1 MDLSWTDVEFTPH
14 EEKYLKPL
22 VDEAMHTQLGVK
34 ADGYMFAPSF
44 KSGHWDGIIPF
55 YEIAN
60 QRFPTGLLEEVE
72 AILGKLQGQY
82 SFQYEVVDNRP
93 EKLLRLSD
101 VPKEIKLNMEN
112 VGEVS
117 LRDYQ
122 QEAVES
128 IIEHQSGILNIST
141 NGGKTLTSAGIISLI
156 RPLLV
161 RGETIAFFT
170 VSSSIFTQTAKRLE
184 EHLGIEIGRYG
195 LGKKDIKQVN
205 VVMVPTINS
214 ALKSDPEKG
223 LKLTAKEGIIKKMA
237 KVVAPMFLE
246 GVNQRQMM
254 KAYLMNFEPKTKADE
269 NFMEEIEKVIEKSE
283 SDAKAKFHLN
293 SYVVK
298 YDKILKTK
306 NKKAYEKK
314 LEVTEFLESITAF
327 ISDEHQ
333 HLTSDSLYNTLL
345 ACTNAIY
352 RVGLTGSIDL
362 KNKMLLRRL
371 KAVTGEITVKT
382 SNEFLIE
389 EGHSAKPKITF
400 APIYNVEQNGR
411 IVNIQNENN
420 YMNVYDSGVVKNEY
434 RNLLIAKITQMCYAN
449 NQGVLIIV
457 SRIEHGES
465 IGELLTGMD
474 INFEFLRGEI
484 DIEERDARLDEMRA
498 GTLKVVIATS
508 ILDEGVDVSG
518 IDALIMGAGG
528 KSFRQTLQRVGR
540 ALRKKKE
547 GENVTHIYDFADR
560 TNKYLYRHYQARE
573 KIYQD
578 ENFEINYLE

>member
-1 MDLSWTDVEFTPH
+1 MDLSWTDIEFT
-14 EEKYLKPL
+14 EQETKQLKKI
-22 VDEAMHTQLGVK
+22 VEDAMHMKLGVRE
-34 ADGYMFAPSF
+34 DGYMFNPAY
-44 KSGHWDGIIPF
+44 KAGHYDGIVDF
-55 YEIAN
+55 YEAKE

-72 AILGKLQGQY
+72 EILGSLQRQY
-82 SFQYEVVDNRP
+82 PFQYEVVDNRP
-93 EKLLRLSD
+93 DKLVRLAD
-101 VPKEIKLNMEN
+101 VPKEIILHIDEIGA
-112 VGEVS
+112 VA

-128 IIEHQSGILNIST
+128 VIEHQSAILNIST
-141 NGGKTLTSAGIISLI
+141 NGGKTLTSAGIIDMI
-156 RPLLV
+156 RPQLI

-214 ALKSDPEKG
+214 ALKADPEKG

-237 KVVAPMFLE
+237 KTVAPMFLD

-254 KAYLMNFEPKTKADE
+254 KAHLLNFEPKTKADE
-269 NFMEEIEKVIEKSE
+269 TLRAEMENVLAKSE
-283 SDAKAKFHLN
+283 SDAKLKFHLN

-298 YDKILKTK
+298 YNKLLQTK

-314 LEVTEFLESITAF
+314 KEVMEFLESITAF

-352 RVGLTGSIDL
+352 RVGLTGSIDT
-362 KNKMLLRRL
+362 KNKMLMRRL
-371 KAVTGEITVKT
+371 KAVTGDITVKT
-382 SNEFLIE
+382 SNEFLIN
-389 EGHSAKPKITF
+389 EGHSARPKITF

-411 IVNIQNENN
+411 VVNIANENN
-420 YMNVYDSGVVKNEY
+420 YMNVYDNGIVKNDY
-434 RNLLIAKITQMCYAN
+434 RNLLIAKITEMCYTKD
-449 NQGVLIIV
+449 QGVLIIV
-457 SRIEHGES
+457 SRIEHGEA
-465 IGELLTGMD
+465 IGELLTGMN
-474 INFEFLRGEI
+474 ITYKFLRGEI

-540 ALRKKKE
+540 ALRKKKV

-560 TNKYLYRHYQARE
+560 TNKYLYRHYEARE